1 MVVTV
6 WLLFLVLC
14 RLDDISYRF
23 GQFRG
28 LQEIEGFMI
37 KSKIIEYFE

>member
-6 WLLFLVLC
+6 WLLFLVSC

-23 GQFRG
+23 DQFQG

-37 KSKIIEYFE
+37 ISTILEFFE